1 MNLKLLILGIT
12 GLFAGCVTL
21 TSNDSL
27 YKSYN
32 KFKADTNAE
41 TVINKA
47 PLYFSERLLGEHYK
61 DDPDAPDQLLFYKVM
76 SQEKSV
82 YESLNDALGCLVV
95 NGFDD
100 RHNPITFELTYAQSD
115 HDFKIDKIHTYYHES
130 ANEFLLK
137 AECAQ

>member
-47 PLYFSERLLGEHYK
+47 PLYFSERLLGERYK
-61 DDPDAPDQLLFYKVM
+61 DDQDGPDQ
-76 SQEKSV
+76 
-82 YESLNDALGCLVV
+82 C
-95 NGFDD
+95 
-100 RHNPITFELTYAQSD
+100 D
-115 HDFKIDKIHTYYHES
+115 HDYKIDKYIPTTMKVQMNFY
-130 ANEFLLK
+130 
-137 AECAQ
+137 

>member
-1 MNLKLLILGIT
+1 
-12 GLFAGCVTL
+12 
-21 TSNDSL
+21 
-27 YKSYN
+27 
-32 KFKADTNAE
+32 
-41 TVINKA
+41 
-47 PLYFSERLLGEHYK
+47 
-61 DDPDAPDQLLFYKVM
+61 M

>member
-12 GLFAGCVTL
+12 VLFAGCVTL

-76 SQEKSV
+76 GIDIIQLHL
-82 YESLNDALGCLVV
+82 SL
-95 NGFDD
+95 
-100 RHNPITFELTYAQSD
+100 HM
-115 HDFKIDKIHTYYHES
+115 
-130 ANEFLLK
+130 LK
-137 AECAQ
+137 VIMILK